1 MSADFGSGFKRA
13 RKKNV
18 AFFESRRRK
27 LGYFSVSRPVRSVA
41 AAEEAEEPGGYFSF
55 FLFFSL
61 FLSYSL
67 SSSFFLEISNLC
79 FPPTFRR
86 WRSDGVSVLK
96 RRMRISL
103 RDWRWKWRRNVAV
116 AVVVVAVI
124 VAVVIAVV
132 VRAVAGMH
140 HKFEIALLRE
150 KTSLQET
157 LAEPA
162 LFW

>member
-1 MSADFGSGFKRA
+1 M
-13 RKKNV
+13 
-18 AFFESRRRK
+18 
-27 LGYFSVSRPVRSVA
+27 
-41 AAEEAEEPGGYFSF
+41 
-55 FLFFSL
+55 
-61 FLSYSL
+61 
-67 SSSFFLEISNLC
+67 
-79 FPPTFRR
+79 
-86 WRSDGVSVLK
+86 LK

-140 HKFEIALLRE
+140 HKFEIALLGE
-150 KTSLQET
+150 KTSFQET

-162 LFW
+162 